1 MATQTVR
8 FTGRTG
14 LTLTA
19 DVYDDTTAA
28 SFATGVTIT
37 ESVGIYSFTLT
48 DSAGTYRVCVK
59 RSGTVIDT
67 LFVKTANAAAI
78 YDCVIEKA
86 SLNHASQSVLDEM
99 YANVM
104 GSFPTNFES
113 LGITVGGHIS
123 RVTLV
128 DLTTENTDMRGTDGA
143 NTATPLDAAATR
155 AAVGMATANLDTQ
168 LAGKALETTAQS
180 ILAKANV
187 LPASFPTNFAALGI
201 NSDGHVSRVTLVDT
215 TTTNTDMRGTDGAL
229 TELPSIP
236 AGWITGTGLD
246 STAIVAMGSYQIPQT
261 VPAVG
266 TAPTRDQALGM
277 LVARG
282 TKSAIVGTTETIYAA
297 DGTTPLYTL
306 TLTNSGEYTTAIAR
320 AS

>member
-1 MATQTVR
+1 MATQTVQ
-8 FTGRTG
+8 FTADPS
-14 LTLTA
+14 LTLTV
-19 DVYDDTTAA
+19 DVAVDSSGA
-28 SFATGVTIT
+28 SFATGSTVTIASDGRAT
-37 ESVGIYSFTLT
+37 FTLT
-48 DSAGTYRVCVK
+48 SSSGVYRIAAK
-59 RSGTVIDT
+59 SGATVVGT
-67 LFVKTANAAAI
+67 LFV
-78 YDCVIEKA
+78 
-86 SLNHASQSVLDEM
+86 
-99 YANVM
+99 
-104 GSFPTNFES
+104 
-113 LGITVGGHIS
+113 
-123 RVTLV
+123 R
-128 DLTTENTDMRGTDGA
+128 TTDT
-143 NTATPLDAAATR
+143 AATFDAVKER
-155 AAVGMATANLDTQ
+155 ASIARADTLADVLADTNELQTNQGDWATADVSL
-168 LAGKALETTAQS
+168 LALEATAQA
-180 ILAKANV
+180 ILTDTGV